1 MCKQVEE
8 YQSKKAADLEVTKAK
23 IVAKQKKD
31 ETKSIAYLKWE
42 ERANGE
48 IQQQKDNLGKHRAG

>member
-8 YQSKKAADLEVTKAK
+8 YTVRKAADLEVTKAK

-31 ETKSIAYLKWE
+31 EKRYVIECKL
-42 ERANGE
+42 R
-48 IQQQKDNLGKHRAG
+48 DNTFKKRNRLADDKRIKC